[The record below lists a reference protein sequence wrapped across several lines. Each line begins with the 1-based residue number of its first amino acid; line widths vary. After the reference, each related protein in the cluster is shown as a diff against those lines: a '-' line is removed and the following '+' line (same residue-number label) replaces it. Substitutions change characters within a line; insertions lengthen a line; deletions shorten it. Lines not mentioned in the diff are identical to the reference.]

1 MKMKLL
7 MQWDI
12 RPGDKGQYFEFTAR
26 EFVPSVTKMGLQIVD
41 AWYTLYG
48 HGSQILIAGV
58 AKDEGTL
65 REILASQEWLDLLGN
80 LSEYVRNFEK
90 KVVPDRGGFQL

>member
-12 RPGDKGQYFEFTAR
+12 RPGRDTQYPEFIVR
-26 EFVPSVTKMGLQIVD
+26 EFLPAVTRMGLQIVD

-48 HGSQILIAGV
+48 NSPQILVAGV
-58 AKDEGTL
+58 APNEQVL
-65 REILASQEWLDLLGN
+65 RQIVASQEWEKLLSS
-80 LSEYVRNFEK
+80 LFDYVHNFQK
-90 KVVPDRGGFQL
+90 KIVPDRGRFQL

>member
-12 RPGDKGQYFEFTAR
+12 RPGRESQYFEFVVR
-26 EFVPSVTKMGLQIVD
+26 ELAPEVTRLGVQIVD

-48 HGSQILIAGV
+48 NAPKILVAGV
-58 AKDEGTL
+58 TEDEQLL
-65 REILASQEWLDLLGN
+65 RKILASQEWDELLGR
-80 LSEYVRNFEK
+80 LLEYVQGFQK
-90 KVVPDRGGFQL
+90 KVIPDRGGFQL